1 MKKVNETP
9 LFIME
14 SEKLMFSQRHPEYKF
29 YVKVY
34 YKDDIL
40 AGYLAYKNEPQ
51 N

>member
-14 SEKLMFSQRHPEYKF
+14 SEKLMFSQQHPEYKF

-34 YKDDIL
+34 YKDNTL
-40 AGYLAYKNEPQ
+40 AGYLAYKDEHQ

>member
-14 SEKLMFSQRHPEYKF
+14 SEKLMFSQQHLEYKF

-34 YKDDIL
+34 YKDNTL
-40 AGYLAYKNEPQ
+40 AGYLVYKNES
-51 N
+51 NN

>member
-1 MKKVNETP
+1 MKQIKETP

-14 SEKLMFSQRHPEYKF
+14 SEKLMFSQQHSEYKF

-34 YKDDIL
+34 YKDDTL
-40 AGYLAYKNEPQ
+40 AGYLVYKNEPQ